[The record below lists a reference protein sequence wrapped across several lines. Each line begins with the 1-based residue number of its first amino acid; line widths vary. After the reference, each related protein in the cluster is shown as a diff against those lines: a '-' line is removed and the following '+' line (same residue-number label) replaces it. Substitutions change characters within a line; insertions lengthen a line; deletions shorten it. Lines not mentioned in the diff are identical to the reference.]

1 MFYTLLSHCQFVR
14 ERCPDL
20 DLKCLSSKYARI
32 RAICGREEKHMPV
45 VTTGARGLAAW
56 AVGPLAK
63 GLNTLAAARK
73 ILFASAN
80 LFVHTLSMFSCGM
93 PALEYVVAEADGS
106 GVSGRS
112 PAANR
117 AANRARA

>member
-1 MFYTLLSHCQFVR
+1 
-14 ERCPDL
+14 
-20 DLKCLSSKYARI
+20 
-32 RAICGREEKHMPV
+32 MPV

-56 AVGPLAK
+56 AVGPLAR
-63 GLNTLAAARK
+63 GLNTLVAARK

-93 PALEYVVAEADGS
+93 PALEYGVVVAEADRS